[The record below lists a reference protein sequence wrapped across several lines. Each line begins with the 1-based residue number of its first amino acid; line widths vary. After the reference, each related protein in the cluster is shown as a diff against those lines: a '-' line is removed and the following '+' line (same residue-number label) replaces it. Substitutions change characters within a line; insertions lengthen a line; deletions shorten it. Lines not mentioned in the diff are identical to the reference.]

1 MTPLGD
7 AQEKCSHLPLPVSL
21 WVFTQSLPP
30 LVKVR
35 HDVLAGS
42 SFPPQVTGPVCV
54 WPYLGCGN
62 VGMGQFQV
70 PSMFS
75 SSTESST
82 TPPFPL
88 PPLTITTEDESPTK
102 RIYGLIVVCLTLGWC
117 SIVFALCLLKT
128 YSCPKVPHSDPSHI
142 PLSRHVSPVTYSY

>member
-70 PSMFS
+70 PSKFS
-75 SSTESST
+75 NSTESSIAHPLLT
-82 TPPFPL
+82 LEHSRTPL
-88 PPLTITTEDESPTK
+88 PHLHSPLQPM
-102 RIYGLIVVCLTLGWC
+102 
-117 SIVFALCLLKT
+117 LKT
-128 YSCPKVPHSDPSHI
+128 ILHHLIIIKTFVHKIYEDYWIRDMTKNTKI
-142 PLSRHVSPVTYSY
+142 